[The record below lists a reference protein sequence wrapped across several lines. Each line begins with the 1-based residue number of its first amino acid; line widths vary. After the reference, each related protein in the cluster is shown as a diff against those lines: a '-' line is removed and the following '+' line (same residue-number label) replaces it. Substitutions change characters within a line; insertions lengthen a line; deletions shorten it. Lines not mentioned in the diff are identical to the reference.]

1 MAEIN
6 YCNTWTG
13 NKKFQIEQISDY
25 PFKVN
30 EIKINTFGGTNSN
43 NLIKRSL
50 LEIYIQNADGTRILS
65 KNITML
71 ATNFYYMYRDCS
83 NFNGD
88 VPFDTSSVTQMY
100 AMFYNCTNFN
110 KPLHFD
116 TQNVGNMAYM
126 FSGATSFNQPLNQ
139 FDISLV
145 TNMTFMLNNATSWSN
160 ENYSNALIAWEAGPH
175 QNNVPFKCE
184 SKYLAGA
191 AAARAALIVDLWT
204 ITDLGAA

>member
-71 ATNFYYMYRDCS
+71 ATNFVWEINKELCSNQKLVIKSSNKIRRNYTISVSGCELIPDSES
-83 NFNGD
+83 NFNANLQINDID
-88 VPFDTSSVTQMY
+88 VSEDNPVNVIEKRFKGTG
-100 AMFYNCTNFN
+100 NFTRPAN
-110 KPLHFD
+110 AI
-116 TQNVGNMAYM
+116 AY
-126 FSGATSFNQPLNQ
+126 T
-139 FDISLV
+139 
-145 TNMTFMLNNATSWSN
+145 
-160 ENYSNALIAWEAGPH
+160 ALDA
-175 QNNVPFKCE
+175 
-184 SKYLAGA
+184 
-191 AAARAALIVDLWT
+191 
-204 ITDLGAA
+204 ITDSITEPHYVDIDLSDYVEEGDTIYITNINISASSKLTGAQINV